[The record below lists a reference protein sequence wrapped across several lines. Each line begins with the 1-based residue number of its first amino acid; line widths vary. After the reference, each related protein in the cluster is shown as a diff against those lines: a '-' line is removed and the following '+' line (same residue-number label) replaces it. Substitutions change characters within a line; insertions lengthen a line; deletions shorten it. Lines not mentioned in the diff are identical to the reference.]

1 MTDVTQQQG
10 MSRTI
15 GAATALAILFVAA
28 CGGQPPASPTAP
40 PAEAPTANAYI
51 LPGAVGLGP
60 TAFGDEPVVVHK
72 GERLRWRNVDT
83 VEHDVVA
90 DTAALPEFATTGTL
104 APGGERVFTMNTV
117 GTTRIHCTIHPQ
129 MVGSL
134 VVQEP

>member
-15 GAATALAILFVAA
+15 GAATALAILFAAA
-28 CGGQPPASPTAP
+28 CGGQPPASPTPP

-72 GERLRWRNVDT
+72 GERLRWRNADS

-90 DTAALPEFATTGTL
+90 DTPALPEFKTTGTL
-104 APGGERVFTMNTV
+104 APGGERLFTMNTV

>member
-10 MSRTI
+10 MARTM
-15 GAATALAILFVAA
+15 GAATALAILFVGA
-28 CGGQPPASPTAP
+28 CGGQPPASPTPP

-51 LPGAVGLGP
+51 LPGAVALGP

-72 GERLRWRNVDT
+72 GERLRWRNADS

-90 DTAALPEFATTGTL
+90 DTPALPEFKTTGTL
-104 APGGERVFTMNTV
+104 APGGERLFTMNTV

>member
-28 CGGQPPASPTAP
+28 CGGQPPASPTP
-40 PAEAPTANAYI
+40 RPAEAPTANAYI

-90 DTAALPEFATTGTL
+90 DTATLPEFATTGTL
-104 APGGERVFTMNTV
+104 APGGERLFTMNTV
-117 GTTRIHCTIHPQ
+117 GATRIHCTIHPQ
-129 MVGSL
+129 MTGRL